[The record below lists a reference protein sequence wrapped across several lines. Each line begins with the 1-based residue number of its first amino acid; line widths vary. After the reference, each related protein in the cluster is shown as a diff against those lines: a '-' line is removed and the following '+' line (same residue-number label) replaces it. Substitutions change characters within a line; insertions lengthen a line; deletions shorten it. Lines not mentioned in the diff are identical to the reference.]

1 MHALHAST
9 HVNVMKDEASQAM
22 LMPKPY
28 DRANDWVQIMV
39 SKKVQRSRGS
49 PNSSWCGGSLCTT
62 LSANLC
68 HKDNTEMQSILTGA
82 DDEADKILF

>member
-9 HVNVMKDEASQAM
+9 HVNVMKDEANQAM

-28 DRANDWVQIMV
+28 DGANDWVQIMV

-68 HKDNTEMQSILTGA
+68 HKDNTEMQSIPAGA
-82 DDEADKILF
+82 EDEADKILF